1 MNFGYKILITL
12 ILFVAGMLTMVGI
25 SMRQT
30 NDMLDD
36 NYYEREK
43 SYQELIDAENALQ
56 EIRKHALVDQNSTQI
71 IIHLPENS
79 YQNIENAAVQFIKPD
94 NQNLDISFDLIPN
107 DEGVFLI
114 DKSKLAKGMYKVRV
128 KWENDTRLY
137 YDDNNFYIQ

>member
-1 MNFGYKILITL
+1 
-12 ILFVAGMLTMVGI
+12 MVGI